1 MIDFVAVALEV
12 VPRRILADAKTV
24 TTEVAAVPGARES
37 YIWMRIRADCV
48 SGDDQIGVGRPLPV
62 ILDLVQVRKGEKL
75 LFDCFATIFCG
86 EVEQWHP
93 KSHEY

>member
-24 TTEVAAVPGARES
+24 TTKVATVPGARES

-62 ILDLVQVRKGEKL
+62 ILDLV
-75 LFDCFATIFCG
+75 
-86 EVEQWHP
+86 
-93 KSHEY
+93 